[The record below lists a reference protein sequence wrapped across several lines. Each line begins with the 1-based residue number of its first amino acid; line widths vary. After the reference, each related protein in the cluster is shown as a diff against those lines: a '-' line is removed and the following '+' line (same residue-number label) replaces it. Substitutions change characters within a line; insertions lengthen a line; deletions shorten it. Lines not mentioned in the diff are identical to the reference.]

1 MGRGSHIIRPFLFD
15 KQAQGM
21 KPDNFVMKK
30 AQGGAELAGYQYS
43 INLATMDCTGCA
55 VCVESCPDEALYMA
69 DFVEKTKTEN
79 EENKT
84 K

>member
-1 MGRGSHIIRPFLFD
+1 MQLFCNCLPTCIRPFLFD

-43 INLATMDCTGCA
+43 INLATMDCTD
-55 VCVESCPDEALYMA
+55 VQ
-69 DFVEKTKTEN
+69 FV
-79 EENKT
+79 
-84 K
+84 